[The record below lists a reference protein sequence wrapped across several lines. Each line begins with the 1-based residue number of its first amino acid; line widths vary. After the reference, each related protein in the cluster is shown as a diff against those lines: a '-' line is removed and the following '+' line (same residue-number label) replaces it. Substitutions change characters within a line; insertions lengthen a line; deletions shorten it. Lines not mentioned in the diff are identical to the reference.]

1 MFEASILKVS
11 ITPTF
16 FIHQGLCENVVPKE
30 KDNESSA
37 AKVKNLLHLFVSK
50 RDILYQFL
58 QKNIHSSEDFGWRS
72 QLEQTN
78 KIC

>member
-1 MFEASILKVS
+1 MPNGFLATRVHFCNIQ
-11 ITPTF
+11 I
-16 FIHQGLCENVVPKE
+16 QGLCENVVPKE

-58 QKNIHSSEDFGWRS
+58 QKNIHSSEDFGWRFD
-72 QLEQTN
+72 LKTN
-78 KIC
+78 KFSQ